1 MTRADKHI
9 HVKKNKNKNTLFFF
23 FFFYMFKIIFPHRFD
38 HHSLQQQKFCSLKSL
53 RSDLFWVFTLFTRLL
68 EIHFHY
74 TLFTLSLSLFTVP
87 FYGRLQTCILEYSFL
102 ASKTFSVC

>member
-1 MTRADKHI
+1 
-9 HVKKNKNKNTLFFF
+9 
-23 FFFYMFKIIFPHRFD
+23 MFKIIFPHRFN

-74 TLFTLSLSLFTVP
+74 TLFTLSLSLSLLCLFMVVCKRA
-87 FYGRLQTCILEYSFL
+87 FWSIHFLQVKLSLSVDVVLFLTGDTDNVWRCLILES
-102 ASKTFSVC
+102 